1 MNMQLNSQLDR
12 SFIVSS
18 VNDKNDVIK
27 YQPYW
32 DKMI

>member
-12 SFIVSS
+12 SFIV
-18 VNDKNDVIK
+18 NDKNDVRK
-27 YQPYW
+27 YEPYW

>member
-12 SFIVSS
+12 SFIVSN
-18 VNDKNDVIK
+18 VNDKNDVRK